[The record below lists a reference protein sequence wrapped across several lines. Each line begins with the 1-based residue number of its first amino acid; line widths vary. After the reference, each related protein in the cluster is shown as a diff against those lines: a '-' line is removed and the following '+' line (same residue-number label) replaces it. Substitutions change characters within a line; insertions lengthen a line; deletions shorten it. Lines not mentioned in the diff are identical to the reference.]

1 MQVLRL
7 NYDIPFIPLPNE
19 IALIL
24 DEQLPP
30 ASLTTSALAL
40 AFRGQQI
47 LMTNLNS
54 RGWDIPGGHIEVG
67 EDPEAAMRREVI
79 EETGATLDQVRL
91 LGYQRIRL
99 LAPCPPSYRYPYPE
113 SYQVLFVATIADLPD
128 FLPTEET
135 QERALFA
142 PDDAKTLRWVQE
154 NREFYDAAMRAVSRF
169 T

>member
-40 AFRGQQI
+40 AFRDQQI

-79 EETGATLDQVRL
+79 
-91 LGYQRIRL
+91 
-99 LAPCPPSYRYPYPE
+99 
-113 SYQVLFVATIADLPD
+113 
-128 FLPTEET
+128 
-135 QERALFA
+135 
-142 PDDAKTLRWVQE
+142 
-154 NREFYDAAMRAVSRF
+154 
-169 T
+169 